1 LVDIFLGL
9 LKPGQ
14 GGVFVDENK
23 IDLSNIREWQNSIGY
38 VPQQIYLSDQ
48 TIAENIA
55 FGLSMD
61 ELNLYQ
67 VKKVAKMARID
78 EFISSELE
86 EGYKTKVG
94 ERGVR
99 LSGGQRQRI
108 GIARALYNNP
118 SLLILDEAT
127 SALDNI
133 TEKAVMDSIT
143 DEFKNLTMII
153 IAHRLNTVKMCNCIH
168 LLNNGEIVSSGTYE
182 QLLSSSNEF
191 NEMVQV

>member
-1 LVDIFLGL
+1 
-9 LKPGQ
+9 
-14 GGVFVDENK
+14 
-23 IDLSNIREWQNSIGY
+23 
-38 VPQQIYLSDQ
+38 
-48 TIAENIA
+48 
-55 FGLSMD
+55 MD
-61 ELNLYQ
+61 ELNLNR
-67 VKKVAKMARID
+67 VKKVAKISRIN

-86 EGYKTKVG
+86 EGYNTKVG

-99 LSGGQRQRI
+99 LSGGQKQRI
-108 GIARALYNNP
+108 GIARALYNKP

-153 IAHRLNTVKMCNCIH
+153 IAHRLNTVRMCNCIH